1 VPARA
6 AGRASGPNDAG
17 YASPVSDQYPPDEF
31 DEIAQRGGPVGVH
44 RAPRPWW
51 TKVLAPLVVF
61 LLAGAVAYLVATYLW
76 SGEVDTPED
85 PTPTVTQSVETT
97 VTPSGT
103 PSPSVTPSPEPTET
117 TVPVNYDAK
126 VAVLNGSGISGLAAK
141 NQKTLETGGFS
152 SVTADNLTVTKPAD
166 NVVVY
171 TEAALETTAA
181 EVAKQLG
188 IDDISLDVAQTN
200 ADVEVHLVSDPS
212 K

>member
-1 VPARA
+1 M
-6 AGRASGPNDAG
+6 
-17 YASPVSDQYPPDEF
+17 SDQYPPDEF

-76 SGEVDTPED
+76 SGEVDSPED
-85 PTPTVTQSVETT
+85 PTPTVTESVETT
-97 VTPSGT
+97 VTPSAT
-103 PSPSVTPSPEPTET
+103 TSPSVTPSPTPTET
-117 TVPVNYDAK
+117 AVPVNYDAK
-126 VAVLNGSGISGLAAK
+126 IAVLNGSGVRGLAAK
-141 NQKTLETGGFS
+141 NQKVLQTAGFS
-152 SVTADNLTVTKPAD
+152 SVKADNLTVTKPAD
-166 NVVVY
+166 NIVVY
-171 TEAALETTAA
+171 TDAALETTAT

-188 IDDISLDVAQTN
+188 IDDIALDATQTN